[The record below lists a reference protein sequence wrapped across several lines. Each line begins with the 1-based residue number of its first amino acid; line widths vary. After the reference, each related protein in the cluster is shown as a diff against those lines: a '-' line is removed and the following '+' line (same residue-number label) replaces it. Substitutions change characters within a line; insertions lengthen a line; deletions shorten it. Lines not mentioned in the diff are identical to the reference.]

1 VCREGWSA
9 GPAHA
14 CQPAGLQPRAV
25 GGRDGCFSFSFL
37 DGGLVAVGLPLTGQ
51 GESGPIGLVGSL
63 LMVAAFALAFWGS
76 VRLVTWLDEKLGY
89 WVLLRDIYRDLGIGT
104 PRPRRKLRLSRPKR

>member
-1 VCREGWSA
+1 VPGR
-9 GPAHA
+9 
-14 CQPAGLQPRAV
+14 LV
-25 GGRDGCFSFSFL
+25 GGTGTRVPACRSPTEGGRRSGWLLLFSFL
-37 DGGLVAVGLPLTGQ
+37 DGGLVAVGLPPTGQ

-89 WVLLRDIYRDLGIGT
+89 WVLLRDIY
-104 PRPRRKLRLSRPKR
+104 P